1 MTEKKKRIL
10 IGIGLAV
17 LVVVGALY
25 WWKGRSTPKKTAAPR
40 VVTVKRGDL
49 RVAVSATGVV
59 EPEYVV
65 EIKSKAS
72 GEVESVFVQEGEVVP
87 KGKKLVKINPIVEKR
102 RVNQA
107 LSEVRMARA
116 RTAAAW
122 SKRKYAA
129 AQLARDRKLL
139 KKGLVSGDAVAT
151 LAKEVA
157 VHTGEAMVANAQ
169 LSKAQEALK
178 EARDRLT
185 ETQIVAPVAGTILDR
200 EVQPGQMVASGT
212 NSVSGGT
219 TMLRIAN
226 LKQLYIRVK
235 VDEADVAKL
244 RRKQRAT
251 ITADGLPGKSF
262 KGTVLRIAPR
272 GTVESNVTVFEVVV
286 AVDGKGSSVLKPQ
299 MSANVDVV
307 IEERKNALL
316 VPQRALQRVGKKS
329 GAGKRGR
336 RGYVVRLANGD
347 RQPVRVGRIVGGQ
360 AEILRGVMEGTR
372 IQVPARRTSG
382 SRGRRGGKGTSG
394 RQMRRIMGGM
404 RR

>member
-1 MTEKKKRIL
+1 MTEKKKRTL
-10 IGIGLAV
+10 IGIGLSL
-17 LVVVGALY
+17 LVVGGVIY

-40 VVTVKRGDL
+40 IVTVMRGDL

-59 EPEYVV
+59 EPEYIV

-72 GEVESVFVQEGEVVP
+72 GEVESVFVQEGELVP
-87 KGKKLVKINPIVEKR
+87 KGKKLVKINPIVETR
-102 RVNQA
+102 RVNKA

-122 SKRKYAA
+122 SKRKYVA
-129 AQLARDRKLL
+129 AQLKRDRKLL

-157 VHTGEAMVANAQ
+157 VQTGEGMVANAQ
-169 LSKAQEALK
+169 LSKAKEALK
-178 EARDRLT
+178 EARDRLA
-185 ETQIVAPVAGTILDR
+185 ETQIVSPVAGTILDR

-219 TMLRIAN
+219 TLLRIAN

-244 RRKQRAT
+244 RRNQPAT
-251 ITADGLPGKSF
+251 ITADALPGKSF
-262 KGTVLRIAPR
+262 KGTVLRIAPQ

-286 AVDGKGSSVLKPQ
+286 AVGERGSSLLKPQ

-307 IEERKNALL
+307 IEERLNVLL
-316 VPQRALQRVGKKS
+316 VPQRALQRVSHQG
-329 GAGKRGR
+329 GRGRRGR
-336 RGYVVRLANGD
+336 RGYVVRLANGK
-347 RQPVRVGRIVGGQ
+347 RQTVRVGRIVGGQ
-360 AEILRGVMEGTR
+360 AEILSGLSENAR
-372 IQVPARRTSG
+372 IQIPARRG
-382 SRGRRGGKGTSG
+382 SSRRARRGGMGAGG